1 MLSSMMKIAAGD
13 TFVLAAV
20 AALARRRV
28 RLYAVSPVPTG
39 P

>member
-1 MLSSMMKIAAGD
+1 MQSSMMKIAAGD

-28 RLYAVSPVPTG
+28 RLYVASPGPTG